1 MSMDIVTTA
10 PANESARSAISWA
23 AIIAGA
29 LAAAAL
35 TLVLLL
41 VGSGLGLTMVSP
53 WAGQNSSLTTIGA
66 SAAAWLVVVSWLSS
80 LIGGYITG
88 RLRTKWVG
96 IHTDETF
103 FRDTAHGFL
112 SWSLATL
119 FVAWLMSST
128 LASIL
133 GAGTQAA
140 AAAVGATGAAA
151 TTAATSAA
159 TAGGGPDLSIR
170 YFTDTLL
177 RPGSTPTPPPNSG
190 DNEAVAAE
198 VGRILLQSAAAG
210 EVSADD
216 RAYLNRV
223 VAARTG
229 LSEADATA
237 RVDQVLTRMNEAKVK
252 TQQAADTARK
262 TAATAALLGAL
273 ALVVGAFIASAAA
286 AFGGR
291 LRDDEQTVTVK

>member
-10 PANESARSAISWA
+10 PANESTRSAISWA

-35 TLVLLL
+35 TLMLVL
-41 VGSGLGLTMVSP
+41 VGSGLGLTMISP
-53 WAGQNSSLTTIGA
+53 WAGESSSLTAIGA

-96 IHTDETF
+96 VHTDETF

-112 SWSLATL
+112 SWALATL
-119 FVAWLMSST
+119 FVAWMASST
-128 LASIL
+128 LASVL

-140 AAAVGATGAAA
+140 ATAVGATGAAA
-151 TTAATSAA
+151 TTAAAS
-159 TAGGGPDLSIR
+159 GGGPDLSMR

-177 RPGSTPTPPPNSG
+177 RPGTAPTTPPTSG
-190 DNEAVAAE
+190 DTEAVAAE
-198 VGRILLQSAAAG
+198 VSRILLESAAAG
-210 EVSADD
+210 EVDADD

-223 VAARTG
+223 VAARSG

-237 RVDQVLTRMNEAKVK
+237 RVDQVLTRIEEAKVK
-252 TQQAADTARK
+252 TQEAADTARK
-262 TAATAALLGAL
+262 TAATAALVGAL
-273 ALVVGAFIASAAA
+273 SLVVGAFIASAAA
-286 AFGGR
+286 AYGGR
-291 LRDDEQTVTVK
+291 LRDDEETVVVK